1 MTKRREMVRSAS
13 GKFAGASALTG
24 KQSDFVLHLV
34 GDGETQTRSA
44 ELAKYADPGSA
55 AYHLMRNPRVL
66 AAIRAETTRQ
76 LGGELA
82 SSAVEYLRQVLA
94 FDHTTADG
102 ELDAKVGKLK
112 LDAAK
117 TILDRAGYV
126 TPKAPDAAS
135 DGPKDLE
142 DYTLEE
148 LGQLVRQGRETL
160 DALIDITPSATVDG
174 ASSPPGEPVQAQGQG
189 DGGVDTV

>member
-44 ELAKYADPGSA
+44 ELAGYEYPGQEAYA
-55 AYHLMRNPRVL
+55 LMRNPRIL

-94 FDHTTADG
+94 FNH
-102 ELDAKVGKLK
+102 LDVEGLVDPKIGKLK

-126 TPKAPDAAS
+126 APKAQEAPS
-135 DGPKDLE
+135 DDPKDFE
-142 DYTLEE
+142 DYTIEE
-148 LGQLVRQGRETL
+148 LGALVKQGRETL
-160 DALIDITPSATVDG
+160 DALIDITPTYEADG
-174 ASSPPGEPVQAQGQG
+174 ASSPPGEAQEAQAQGQQ
-189 DGGVDTV
+189 GVDTV